1 MSRAKTIKEKPCFI
15 YVDQEPLT
23 SYRSILK
30 KISSKDI
37 KEKKEGL
44 QTILGSMVN
53 DDHYPSDLM
62 IQAIHN
68 LTIVDD
74 IEIKKLLFLFWE
86 VIEKTNSNGKIKD
99 EFILVCN
106 YLRKDLDSPNEYI
119 VGRTLRLLT
128 KLTMPEILENLKSTV
143 FDNLKHKHAYVRS
156 N

>member
-106 YLRKDLDSPNEYI
+106 YLRKDLDSNVVTSEELFKES
-119 VGRTLRLLT
+119 VD
-128 KLTMPEILENLKSTV
+128 KAKETV
-143 FDNLKHKHAYVRS
+143 ETVTVVNCGGC
-156 N
+156 